1 MTQIY
6 NSLAGV
12 ELGWHGSVDILLEDN
27 LPVKLM
33 KDTDDS
39 FENMDS
45 SIETKSNEIITE
57 DDYSQLLAQTIV
69 FSFLQNRRNRF
80 KLNNSLIPG
89 IGISSQNFYINMY
102 DSVNDVLLSTH
113 SLGLFGV
120 GKPLVDKVVLLWLT
134 LNYRYFCTGVTEEM
148 LNCKSE
154 FHRRLDDMLPEYTHN
169 VIRPLH
175 IPQQTNTQDK
185 LNWYDGP
192 GRKVKRSSETNEY
205 YTLQKSI
212 T

>member
-1 MTQIY
+1 M
-6 NSLAGV
+6 
-12 ELGWHGSVDILLEDN
+12 DILLEDN

-39 FENMDS
+39 FETIDS
-45 SIETKSNEIITE
+45 SIETKSNENITE
-57 DDYSQLLAQTIV
+57 DECSQLLAQTIV
-69 FSFLQNRRNRF
+69 FSFLQNNRNRF

-89 IGISSQNFYINMY
+89 IGISSRSFYINMY

-134 LNYRYFCTGVTEEM
+134 LNYRYLCTGVTEEM
-148 LNCKSE
+148 INCKSE
-154 FHRRLDDMLPEYTHN
+154 FHRRLDDMLPEYTDN
-169 VIRPLH
+169 VIRPLR
-175 IPQQTNTQDK
+175 IPLQTNTQDK

-192 GRKVKRSSETNEY
+192 GRKVKRSSDTNEY
-205 YTLQKSI
+205 FKLKKSM